1 MELNGTVA
9 VVTGGGSGLGEA
21 TARRLAA
28 TGVHVVVF
36 DRSGE
41 HAQRVATAIGG
52 HACIGDV
59 ADPADVSAA
68 VELAATLGELRTL
81 VNCAGIARH
90 GRVVSR
96 DGEPLDLARWEFVL
110 RVNLTG
116 TFNCVR
122 LAAAVMTQLSELDT
136 GERGAIVN
144 TASVAA
150 FEGQIGQ
157 VAYAASKAGV
167 VGMTLP
173 LARELASRGVR
184 VNTIAPGMIE
194 TPIFG
199 TPEQAAK
206 FSADLAPNLV
216 FPKRFGRPEEFAALV
231 EHLLTN
237 PYLNGETIR
246 LDGGARLAP
255 R

>member
-9 VVTGGGSGLGEA
+9 IVTGGGSGLGEA

-28 TGVHVVVF
+28 AGVRVVVF
-36 DRSGE
+36 DRDAAN
-41 HAQRVATAIGG
+41 AQRVAGG
-52 HACIGDV
+52 IDGLACAGDV
-59 ADPADVSAA
+59 AQGADVSTA
-68 VELAATLGELRTL
+68 VDLAASLGELRTL
-81 VNCAGIARH
+81 VNCAGVARH
-90 GRVVSR
+90 GRVVNR
-96 DGEPLDLARWEFVL
+96 GGEPLDLARWEFVL

-116 TFNCVR
+116 TFNCIR
-122 LAAAVMTQLSELDT
+122 LAASVMTQLSEQDS

-157 VAYAASKAGV
+157 VAYAAPKAGV

-173 LARELASRGVR
+173 IARELASRGVR
-184 VNTIAPGMIE
+184 VNTIAPGMID

-199 TPEQAAK
+199 TSEQAAK
-206 FSADLAPNLV
+206 FGADLAPNLV
-216 FPKRFGRPEEFAALV
+216 FPKRFGKPAEFAALV
-231 EHLLTN
+231 EHLLVN
-237 PYLNGETIR
+237 PYINGETIR

>member
-9 VVTGGGSGLGEA
+9 IVTGGGSGLGEA
-21 TARRLAA
+21 TARRLSA
-28 TGVHVVVF
+28 TGVAVVVF
-36 DRSGE
+36 DRDA
-41 HAQRVATAIGG
+41 HNAARVAADVGG
-52 HACIGDV
+52 HACVGDV
-59 ADPADVSAA
+59 AEAADVTAA
-68 VELAATLGELRTL
+68 VELAASLGELRTL

-90 GRVVSR
+90 GRVVNR
-96 DGEPLDLARWEFVL
+96 DGEPLDLERWEFVL

-116 TFNCVR
+116 TFNCIR
-122 LAAAVMTQLSELDT
+122 LAAAVMTQLPPQAS
-136 GERGAIVN
+136 GERGSIVN

-173 LARELASRGVR
+173 IARELASRGVR
-184 VNTIAPGMIE
+184 VNTIAPGMIA

-206 FSADLAPNLV
+206 FTADLSPNLV

-237 PYLNGETIR
+237 TYLNGETIR
-246 LDGGARLAP
+246 LDGAARLAP